1 MKRKSLISIFITLMM
16 LCLSMF
22 VIVGCSEKPATL
34 ETVTI
39 TNKTELA
46 AEWHIG
52 DADRAV
58 TVAFAPDSFTAD
70 NTSVVL
76 TSDNRDA
83 VVADGMVLK
92 AVGLGKAKITA
103 TADGKTDTVDV
114 EVLPKLTGI
123 AITNKNVLTSVWYI
137 GDDARMVE
145 VKLSP
150 DDFTL
155 ENTDVQITSSN
166 PQVIKAEGKTL
177 TALAEGTSTITAKAG
192 EFSDTVD
199 VTVSVPELTG
209 ISINEA
215 DLKKPWTVGD
225 ADREVVVTYD
235 PASIYNNENTPYTIT
250 SDNTS
255 AVTVIENK
263 KIHAVACG
271 EAKITVVAGNKT
283 AEVTIN
289 VRPALESV
297 SISNEAALKA
307 KWVIGDAARTVEV
320 SLAPSDCYSSENTTV
335 EITSSNEQAI
345 VVSGKTLTAI
355 GLGKSTITV
364 TAGDKTAE
372 IELEV
377 VKPDLT
383 KIAIGNKEELNAKWA
398 VGDAT
403 RTLNINYT
411 PHNYY
416 NDDNTTVTV
425 SSSNTSAITV
435 SGKTL
440 TAAGVGT
447 STITVTYGTGENALT
462 DSVEITVVRPDITS
476 VTITN
481 KDDFTAD
488 WQMNSGTKSLTISLA
503 PAEYYSLADV
513 EVISSDSNIVSI
525 NKTNDAVTL
534 TAVGGGEATITVKV
548 GSRQD
553 SVEITVVR
561 PDITSV
567 TITNKD
573 DFTADWQMNSGTK
586 SLTISLAPAEYYSLA
601 DVEVISSDSNIVSIN
616 KTNDA
621 VTLTAVSVGEATITV
636 KVGSR
641 QDNVTINVVRPA
653 LTSLSITSEKT
664 LNWTLDGSNSATIS
678 VSFDPEDYYSAV
690 DVTVTASGDNIVT
703 TDGLTITA
711 NGNVGTATITVA
723 YKDDATIKDTI
734 TVTTTVSNPSI
745 ELSGNGVTL
754 IQDGDKQGQYQ
765 LNGLHG
771 ATISLPTV
779 NKAACD
785 NRDDNIILDDLVLSD
800 TEKMALDNNEL
811 TVSEKGEF
819 TVTYTVKDSRDET
832 KTATVTLNISIF
844 RKVLADNGD
853 YSMKEGCAF
862 VEDDKQV
869 VVGSNTGI
877 SFVPFNV
884 QPSKNYYAEVTFDSK
899 YFLSAD
905 GGWWDSG
912 IGMGHF
918 LPNVSGRLLMSYVD
932 KAKTHKV
939 KDFNTTV
946 NWETDETKDASIIY
960 SYKLDE
966 FRGIVFNTADDN
978 TPNTVKYAI
987 ARIGDDFFCFVND
1000 VYVCSVSPELYRNSD
1015 TIPGIF
1021 AVAMKND
1028 NGNTEAT
1035 KISYVFD
1042 AEAKTKVSSLLKGG
1056 SGVASAYVPNEY
1068 YLGSKVEGNF
1078 TVNVATDE
1086 RGANFDVNGDN
1097 DNKKDYNSSCVSPYV
1112 YFDGDFAL
1120 EWEYKP
1126 TWTSHEFG
1134 TGNTGSIFELRS
1146 INYWSELNKF
1156 GVRFFWDGSTP
1167 VVQFIAHRPQE
1178 DQFGWTN
1185 ESAKYAQ
1192 SSTEYQNLMNYGVKM
1207 RVTRKIT
1214 DGKATITYTVIPFI
1228 DANKTEGQVLFEVTQ
1243 ANIDQSNFGNN
1254 YQIATEALQFVW
1266 HNMETAGEYSN
1277 IRWAHTAT
1285 PDWMR
1290 LS

>member
-22 VIVGCSEKPATL
+22 AIVGCSEKPATL
-34 ETVTI
+34 ETITI

-58 TVAFAPDSFTAD
+58 AVAFAPDSFTAD

-83 VVADGMVLK
+83 VVADGMMLK

-166 PQVIKAEGKTL
+166 PQAIKAEGKTL

-263 KIHAVACG
+263 KIHAVARG

-534 TAVGGGEATITVKV
+534 TAV
-548 GSRQD
+548 
-553 SVEITVVR
+553 
-561 PDITSV
+561 
-567 TITNKD
+567 
-573 DFTADWQMNSGTK
+573 SG
-586 SLTISLAPAEYYSLA
+586 
-601 DVEVISSDSNIVSIN
+601 
-616 KTNDA
+616 
-621 VTLTAVSVGEATITV
+621 GEATITV

-653 LTSLSITSEKT
+653 LKSLSITSEKT

-800 TEKMALDNNEL
+800 TTKMALDNNKL

-946 NWETDETKDASIIY
+946 NWETNEEKDASIIY

-1068 YLGSKVEGNF
+1068 YLGSKAEGNF

-1156 GVRFFWDGSTP
+1156 GVRFLWDGSTP

-1178 DQFGWTN
+1178 EQFGWTN

-1243 ANIDQSNFGNN
+1243 ADIDQSNFGNN
-1254 YQIATEALQFVW
+1254 YQIATETLQFVW

-1285 PDWMR
+1285 PDWYAPVVD
-1290 LS
+1290 

>member
-1 MKRKSLISIFITLMM
+1 MKRKSLILIFITLMM

-22 VIVGCSEKPATL
+22 AIVGCSEKPATL

-58 TVAFAPDSFTAD
+58 AVAFAPDSFTAD

-199 VTVSVPELTG
+199 VTVSVSVSELMG

-235 PASIYNNENTPYTIT
+235 PANIYNNENTPYTIT

-289 VRPALESV
+289 VRPVLESI
-297 SISNEAALKA
+297 SISNKAALK
-307 KWVIGDAARTVEV
+307 
-320 SLAPSDCYSSENTTV
+320 
-335 EITSSNEQAI
+335 
-345 VVSGKTLTAI
+345 
-355 GLGKSTITV
+355 
-364 TAGDKTAE
+364 
-372 IELEV
+372 
-377 VKPDLT
+377 
-383 KIAIGNKEELNAKWA
+383 AKWA

-411 PHNYY
+411 PNGYY

-447 STITVTYGTGENALT
+447 STITVTYGTGENART
-462 DSVEITVVRPDITS
+462 DSVEITVV
-476 VTITN
+476 
-481 KDDFTAD
+481 
-488 WQMNSGTKSLTISLA
+488 
-503 PAEYYSLADV
+503 
-513 EVISSDSNIVSI
+513 
-525 NKTNDAVTL
+525 
-534 TAVGGGEATITVKV
+534 
-548 GSRQD
+548 
-553 SVEITVVR
+553 
-561 PDITSV
+561 
-567 TITNKD
+567 
-573 DFTADWQMNSGTK
+573 
-586 SLTISLAPAEYYSLA
+586 
-601 DVEVISSDSNIVSIN
+601 
-616 KTNDA
+616 
-621 VTLTAVSVGEATITV
+621 
-636 KVGSR
+636 
-641 QDNVTINVVRPA
+641 PA
-653 LTSLSITSEKT
+653 LKSLSITSEKT

-678 VSFDPEDYYSAV
+678 VSFDPEEYYSAA
-690 DVTVTASGDNIVT
+690 DVTVTASGNDIVT

-723 YKDDATIKDTI
+723 YKDNADIKDTI

-785 NRDDNIILDDLVLSD
+785 NRDDNIILDDLELSD
-800 TEKMALDNNEL
+800 TGKMTLDNNKL

-832 KTATVTLNISIF
+832 KTATAILNISIF
-844 RKVLADNGD
+844 RKVLADND
-853 YSMKEGCAF
+853 NYSMKEGCAF

-1000 VYVCSVSPELYRNSD
+1000 VYVCSVSPESYRNSD

-1021 AVAMKND
+1021 AVAMNNA

-1042 AEAKTKVSSLLKGG
+1042 AEAKTKVSTLLKGG

-1068 YLGSKVEGNF
+1068 YLGSKAEGNF

-1086 RGANFDVNGDN
+1086 RGANFDFNADN

-1112 YFDGDFAL
+1112 YFDGDFTL
-1120 EWEYKP
+1120 EWEYRP

-1156 GVRFFWDGSTP
+1156 GVRFSWDGSTP

-1178 DQFGWTN
+1178 EQFDWAN
-1185 ESAKYAQ
+1185 ESKKYAQ

-1243 ANIDQSNFGNN
+1243 ADIDQSNFGNN
-1254 YQIATEALQFVW
+1254 YQIATEVLQCVW

-1285 PDWMR
+1285 PDWYAPVVD
-1290 LS
+1290 

>member
-52 DADRAV
+52 DADRVVA
-58 TVAFAPDSFTAD
+58 VAFAPDSFTAD

-263 KIHAVACG
+263 KIHAVARG

-383 KIAIGNKEELNAKWA
+383 KIAIGNKEELNAKWV

-411 PHNYY
+411 PHDYY

-488 WQMNSGTKSLTISLA
+488 W
-503 PAEYYSLADV
+503 P
-513 EVISSDSNIVSI
+513 
-525 NKTNDAVTL
+525 
-534 TAVGGGEATITVKV
+534 
-548 GSRQD
+548 
-553 SVEITVVR
+553 
-561 PDITSV
+561 
-567 TITNKD
+567 
-573 DFTADWQMNSGTK
+573 MNSGTK

-621 VTLTAVSVGEATITV
+621 VTLTAVSGGEATITV

-641 QDNVTINVVRPA
+641 QDSVTINVVRPA

-832 KTATVTLNISIF
+832 KTATAILNISIF

-939 KDFNTTV
+939 KDFNTAEG
-946 NWETDETKDASIIY
+946 WETNEEKDASIIY

-1021 AVAMKND
+1021 AVAMNNA

-1042 AEAKTKVSSLLKGG
+1042 AEAKTKVSTLLKGG
-1056 SGVASAYVPNEY
+1056 SGVASAYVPFDWAANSKNEY
-1068 YLGSKVEGNF
+1068 L
-1078 TVNVATDE
+1078 TVNNATED
-1086 RGANFDVNGDN
+1086 RGANYNYTYNFSEFN
-1097 DNKKDYNSSCVSPYV
+1097 DGMVSPYV
-1112 YFDGDFAL
+1112 YFDGDFTF

-1126 TWTSHEFG
+1126 TDVSFDWEV
-1134 TGNTGSIFELRS
+1134 GSTLEIRT
-1146 INYWSELNKF
+1146 NKYSEPIIKF
-1156 GVRFFWDGSTP
+1156 GVQFGYDWEGDVTGEKLR
-1167 VVQFIAHRPQE
+1167 FIADLRDPDNH
-1178 DQFGWTN
+1178 GWHQTSYYN
-1185 ESAKYAQ
+1185 KNSGDAATAAMYNNVF
-1192 SSTEYQNLMNYGVKM
+1192 SFGVKF
-1207 RVTRKIT
+1207 RVTRTINE
-1214 DGKATITYTVIPFI
+1214 GKASYVYTVIPYT
-1228 DANKTEGQVLFEVTQ
+1228 DANKTEGQKIEWTFIDITEENYGPGWDDAAKTVQVL
-1243 ANIDQSNFGNN
+1243 
-1254 YQIATEALQFVW
+1254 W
-1266 HNMETAGEYSN
+1266 HNYRAAGEYSN

-1285 PDWMR
+1285 PDWDAPVVD
-1290 LS
+1290 

>member
-22 VIVGCSEKPATL
+22 AIVGCSEKPATL
-34 ETVTI
+34 ESVTI

-58 TVAFAPDSFTAD
+58 AVAFAPDSFTAD

-114 EVLPKLTGI
+114 EVSPKLTGI

-150 DDFTL
+150 NDFTL
-155 ENTDVQITSSN
+155 DNTDVQITSSN
-166 PQVIKAEGKTL
+166 PQAIKAEGKTL

-263 KIHAVACG
+263 KIHAVALG
-271 EAKITVVAGNKT
+271 EAKITVAAGNKT

-289 VRPALESV
+289 VRPAL
-297 SISNEAALKA
+297 
-307 KWVIGDAARTVEV
+307 
-320 SLAPSDCYSSENTTV
+320 NT
-335 EITSSNEQAI
+335 
-345 VVSGKTLTAI
+345 
-355 GLGKSTITV
+355 
-364 TAGDKTAE
+364 
-372 IELEV
+372 
-377 VKPDLT
+377 
-383 KIAIGNKEELNAKWA
+383 
-398 VGDAT
+398 
-403 RTLNINYT
+403 
-411 PHNYY
+411 
-416 NDDNTTVTV
+416 
-425 SSSNTSAITV
+425 
-435 SGKTL
+435 
-440 TAAGVGT
+440 
-447 STITVTYGTGENALT
+447 
-462 DSVEITVVRPDITS
+462 
-476 VTITN
+476 
-481 KDDFTAD
+481 
-488 WQMNSGTKSLTISLA
+488 
-503 PAEYYSLADV
+503 
-513 EVISSDSNIVSI
+513 
-525 NKTNDAVTL
+525 
-534 TAVGGGEATITVKV
+534 
-548 GSRQD
+548 
-553 SVEITVVR
+553 
-561 PDITSV
+561 
-567 TITNKD
+567 
-573 DFTADWQMNSGTK
+573 
-586 SLTISLAPAEYYSLA
+586 
-601 DVEVISSDSNIVSIN
+601 
-616 KTNDA
+616 
-621 VTLTAVSVGEATITV
+621 
-636 KVGSR
+636 
-641 QDNVTINVVRPA
+641 
-653 LTSLSITSEKT
+653 LSITSEKT
-664 LNWTLDGSNSATIS
+664 LNWVLDGSNSATIS
-678 VSFDPEDYYSAV
+678 VTFDPAEYYSAV
-690 DVTVTASGDNIVT
+690 DVFVTASGDNIVT

-723 YKDDATIKDTI
+723 YKNDATIKDTI

-754 IQDGDKQGQYQ
+754 IESGDKAGQYQ

-771 ATISLPTV
+771 ADMSLPTV
-779 NKAACD
+779 RKAACD
-785 NRDDNIILDDLVLSD
+785 NRDENITLDDLVLSD
-800 TEKMALDNNEL
+800 TGKMTLDNNKL
-811 TVSEKGEF
+811 IVSEKGEF

-832 KTATVTLNISIF
+832 KTATATLNISIF

-869 VVGSNTGI
+869 VVGLNTGI

-899 YFLSAD
+899 YFLSTD

-939 KDFNTTV
+939 KDFNTAEG
-946 NWETDETKDASIIY
+946 WETNEESDASIIY

-1000 VYVCSVSPELYRNSD
+1000 VYVCSISPELYRNSD

-1042 AEAKTKVSSLLKGG
+1042 AEAKTKVSTLLKGG
-1056 SGVASAYVPNEY
+1056 SGVASAYVPNQWY
-1068 YLGSKVEGNF
+1068 NTPGNSLV
-1078 TVNVATDE
+1078 VNEATEE
-1086 RGANFDVNGDN
+1086 RGANFDFDADN

-1112 YFDGDFAL
+1112 YFDGDFTL
-1120 EWEYKP
+1120 EWEYRP

-1134 TGNTGSIFELRS
+1134 IGATGSMFELRS
-1146 INYWSELNKF
+1146 INYGSELNKF

-1167 VVQFIAHRPQE
+1167 TIQFIAHRPQE

-1214 DGKATITYTVIPFI
+1214 DGKATIIYTVIPFT
-1228 DANKTEGQVLFEVTQ
+1228 DANKTEGQALLDVTQ
-1243 ANIDQSNFGNN
+1243 ADIDQSNFGNN
-1254 YQIATEALQFVW
+1254 YQCATEILQVVW

-1277 IRWAHTAT
+1277 IRWAHTST
-1285 PDWMR
+1285 PEWIKEEAE
-1290 LS
+1290 

>member
-1 MKRKSLISIFITLMM
+1 MKRKSLVSIFITLMM
-16 LCLSMF
+16 LCLSMLA
-22 VIVGCSEKPATL
+22 IVGCSKKPAKL

-46 AEWHIG
+46 AEWHFG
-52 DADRAV
+52 DADRTVA
-58 TVAFAPDSFTAD
+58 VAFAPDSFTAD

-114 EVLPKLTGI
+114 EVSPKLTGI
-123 AITNKNVLTSVWYI
+123 AITNKNVLTSVWFI
-137 GDDARMVE
+137 GDDSRMVE

-150 DDFTL
+150 DNFTID
-155 ENTDVQITSSN
+155 NTDVQITSSN
-166 PQVIKAEGKTL
+166 PQAIKAEGKTL

-199 VTVSVPELTG
+199 ITVSVPELAG

-263 KIHAVACG
+263 KIHAVALG
-271 EAKITVVAGNKT
+271 EAKITVAAGDKT

-320 SLAPSDCYSSENTTV
+320 SLAPSDYYSSENTTV

-372 IELEV
+372 VELEV

-398 VGDAT
+398 VGDAA
-403 RTLNINYT
+403 RTLKINYT
-411 PHNYY
+411 PHDYY

-425 SSSNTSAITV
+425 SSSNTNALTV

-488 WQMNSGTKSLTISLA
+488 WQMNSGTKSLAISLA

-513 EVISSDSNIVSI
+513 EVVSSDSNIVSV

-534 TAVGGGEATITVKV
+534 TAVSGGEATITVKV

-553 SVEITVVR
+553 S
-561 PDITSV
+561 
-567 TITNKD
+567 
-573 DFTADWQMNSGTK
+573 
-586 SLTISLAPAEYYSLA
+586 
-601 DVEVISSDSNIVSIN
+601 
-616 KTNDA
+616 
-621 VTLTAVSVGEATITV
+621 
-636 KVGSR
+636 
-641 QDNVTINVVRPA
+641 VTINVVRPA

-664 LNWTLDGSNSATIS
+664 LNWTLGGNNSTTIS
-678 VSFDPEDYYSAV
+678 VTFDPAEYYSAV

-723 YKDDATIKDTI
+723 YKDNATIKDTI

-754 IQDGDKQGQYQ
+754 IQDGDNAGQYQ

-771 ATISLPTV
+771 AAISLPNV
-779 NKAACD
+779 SKSACD
-785 NRDDNIILDDLVLSD
+785 NRDDNITLDELVLSD
-800 TEKMALDNNEL
+800 TGKMTLDNNKL

-819 TVTYTVKDSRDET
+819 TVTYTVKDSRDEA
-832 KTATVTLNISIF
+832 KTATAILNVSIF

-869 VVGSNTGI
+869 VVGSNTGV

-899 YFLSAD
+899 YFLSTD

-939 KDFNTTV
+939 KDFNTTAG
-946 NWETDETKDASIIY
+946 WETNEESDASIIY
-960 SYKLDE
+960 SYKLDG
-966 FRGIVFNTADDN
+966 FRGIVFNTANDN

-1000 VYVCSVSPELYRNSD
+1000 VYVCSISPELYRNSD

-1042 AEAKTKVSSLLKGG
+1042 AEAKTKVSTLLKGG
-1056 SGVASAYVPNEY
+1056 SGVASAYVPNQWY
-1068 YLGSKVEGNF
+1068 NTPGNSLV
-1078 TVNVATDE
+1078 VNEATEE
-1086 RGANFDVNGDN
+1086 RGANFDFNADN

-1112 YFDGDFAL
+1112 YFDGDFTL
-1120 EWEYKP
+1120 EWEYRP

-1134 TGNTGSIFELRS
+1134 IGATGSMFELRS
-1146 INYWSELNKF
+1146 INYGSELNKF

-1167 VVQFIAHRPQE
+1167 AVQFIAHRPQE

-1192 SSTEYQNLMNYGVKM
+1192 SSAEYKNLMNYGVKM

-1214 DGKATITYTVIPFI
+1214 DGKATITYTVIPFT
-1228 DANKTEGQVLFEVTQ
+1228 DANKTEGQALLDVTQ
-1243 ANIDQSNFGNN
+1243 ADIDQGNFGNN
-1254 YQIATEALQFVW
+1254 YQIATETLQFVW

-1285 PDWMR
+1285 PDWDTPVVD
-1290 LS
+1290 

>member
-16 LCLSMF
+16 LCLSMLA
-22 VIVGCSEKPATL
+22 VVGCSKKPAKL

-52 DADRAV
+52 DADRTVA
-58 TVAFAPDSFTAD
+58 VAFAPDSFTAD

-114 EVLPKLTGI
+114 EVSPKLTGI
-123 AITNKNVLTSVWYI
+123 AITNKNVLTSVWFI
-137 GDDARMVE
+137 GDDSRMVE

-155 ENTDVQITSSN
+155 DNTDVQITSSN
-166 PQVIKAEGKTL
+166 PQAIKADGKTL

-199 VTVSVPELTG
+199 VIVSVPELAG

-235 PASIYNNENTPYTIT
+235 PANIYNNENTPYTIT

-263 KIHAVACG
+263 KIHAVALG
-271 EAKITVVAGNKT
+271 EAKITVEAGDKT

-297 SISNEAALKA
+297 SISNEAALKT

-320 SLAPSDCYSSENTTV
+320 SFAPSDYSSENTTV

-383 KIAIGNKEELNAKWA
+383 KIAIGNREELNAKWA

-411 PHNYY
+411 PHDYY
-416 NDDNTTVTV
+416 NDDNTTVIV
-425 SSSNTSAITV
+425 SSSNTNAITV

-447 STITVTYGTGENALT
+447 SIITVTYGTGENALT

-481 KDDFTAD
+481 KDDLTAD

-513 EVISSDSNIVSI
+513 EVISSDSDIVSV

-534 TAVGGGEATITVKV
+534 TAVSGGEATITVKV

-553 SVEITVVR
+553 S
-561 PDITSV
+561 
-567 TITNKD
+567 
-573 DFTADWQMNSGTK
+573 
-586 SLTISLAPAEYYSLA
+586 
-601 DVEVISSDSNIVSIN
+601 
-616 KTNDA
+616 
-621 VTLTAVSVGEATITV
+621 
-636 KVGSR
+636 
-641 QDNVTINVVRPA
+641 VTINVVRPA

-664 LNWTLDGSNSATIS
+664 WNWTLDGNNSATIS
-678 VSFDPEDYYSAV
+678 VLFNPAEYYSAV

-745 ELSGNGVTL
+745 ELSGDDVTL
-754 IQDGDKQGQYQ
+754 IQDGDKAGQYQ

-771 ATISLPTV
+771 AAITLPTV
-779 NKAACD
+779 TKSACD
-785 NRDDNIILDDLVLSD
+785 NRDDKITLDELVLSD
-800 TEKMALDNNEL
+800 TGKMTLDNNKL

-832 KTATVTLNISIF
+832 KIATAILNISIF

-853 YSMKEGCAF
+853 YSMKKGCEF

-869 VVGSNTGI
+869 VVGSNIGV

-899 YFLSAD
+899 YFLSTD
-905 GGWWDSG
+905 GGWWESG

-918 LPNVSGRLLMSYVD
+918 LPNVSGRFIMSYVD

-946 NWETDETKDASIIY
+946 NWETNEENDASIIY

-966 FRGIVFNTADDN
+966 YRGITFNTADDN

-1000 VYVCSVSPELYRNSD
+1000 VYVCSVSPELYRNSE

-1021 AVAMKND
+1021 AVAMNK
-1028 NGNTEAT
+1028 TEAT

-1042 AEAKTKVSSLLKGG
+1042 AEAKTKVSALLKGG
-1056 SGVASAYVPNEY
+1056 SGVASAYVPFDWAAKSKNEY
-1068 YLGSKVEGNF
+1068 L
-1078 TVNVATDE
+1078 TVNNATED
-1086 RGANFDVNGDN
+1086 RGANYNYTHKFSDFN
-1097 DNKKDYNSSCVSPYV
+1097 DGMVSPYV
-1112 YFDGDFAL
+1112 YFDGDFTF

-1126 TWTSHEFG
+1126 TDVSFDWEV
-1134 TGNTGSIFELRS
+1134 GSTLEIRTNKYS
-1146 INYWSELNKF
+1146 DQIIKF
-1156 GVRFFWDGSTP
+1156 GVQFGYDWEGDVTGEKLR
-1167 VVQFIAHRPQE
+1167 FIANPRNPDAH
-1178 DQFGWTN
+1178 GYN
-1185 ESAKYAQ
+1185 ETGYYRKNSGDAAEATMFNNVFKF
-1192 SSTEYQNLMNYGVKM
+1192 GVKF

-1214 DGKATITYTVIPFI
+1214 DGKATFVYTVTPYT
-1228 DANKTEGQVLFEVTQ
+1228 DANKTEGQKIEWTIADITEENYGPGWDDCTKTVQVL
-1243 ANIDQSNFGNN
+1243 
-1254 YQIATEALQFVW
+1254 W
-1266 HNMETAGEYSN
+1266 HNYHAAGEYSN

-1285 PDWMR
+1285 PDW
-1290 LS
+1290 LVD

>member
-22 VIVGCSEKPATL
+22 AIVGCSEKPATL
-34 ETVTI
+34 ESVTI

-58 TVAFAPDSFTAD
+58 AVVFAPDSFTAD

-114 EVLPKLTGI
+114 EVSPKLTGI

-150 DDFTL
+150 NDFTL
-155 ENTDVQITSSN
+155 DNTDVQITSSN
-166 PQVIKAEGKTL
+166 PQAIKAEGKTL

-263 KIHAVACG
+263 KIHAVALG
-271 EAKITVVAGNKT
+271 EAKITVAAGNKT

-320 SLAPSDCYSSENTTV
+320 SLAPSDYYSSENTTV

-383 KIAIGNKEELNAKWA
+383 KIAIGNKKELNAKWA

-440 TAAGVGT
+440 TAVGVGT

-488 WQMNSGTKSLTISLA
+488 WQINSGTKSLTISLA

-513 EVISSDSNIVSI
+513 EVVSSDSNIVSV

-534 TAVGGGEATITVKV
+534 TAVSGGEATITVKV

-553 SVEITVVR
+553 S
-561 PDITSV
+561 
-567 TITNKD
+567 
-573 DFTADWQMNSGTK
+573 
-586 SLTISLAPAEYYSLA
+586 
-601 DVEVISSDSNIVSIN
+601 
-616 KTNDA
+616 
-621 VTLTAVSVGEATITV
+621 
-636 KVGSR
+636 
-641 QDNVTINVVRPA
+641 VTINVVRPA

-664 LNWTLDGSNSATIS
+664 LNWTLDGNNSATIS
-678 VSFDPEDYYSAV
+678 VSFDPAEYYSAV

-754 IQDGDKQGQYQ
+754 IQDGEKAGQY
-765 LNGLHG
+765 LINGLHG
-771 ATISLPTV
+771 VAISLPTV
-779 NKAACD
+779 SKAACD
-785 NRDDNIILDDLVLSD
+785 NRDENITLDDLELSD
-800 TEKMALDNNEL
+800 TGKMTLDNNKL

-832 KTATVTLNISIF
+832 KTATAILNISIF

-939 KDFNTTV
+939 KDFNTAEG
-946 NWETDETKDASIIY
+946 WETNEEKDASIIY

-1021 AVAMKND
+1021 AVAMKNA

-1042 AEAKTKVSSLLKGG
+1042 AEAKTKVSTLLKGG
-1056 SGVASAYVPNEY
+1056 SGVASAYVPNEWY
-1068 YLGSKVEGNF
+1068 STPGNSLV
-1078 TVNVATDE
+1078 VNEATEE
-1086 RGANFDVNGDN
+1086 RGANFDFNADN

-1112 YFDGDFAL
+1112 YFDGDFTL
-1120 EWEYKP
+1120 EWEYRP

-1146 INYWSELNKF
+1146 INYWAELNKF
-1156 GVRFFWDGSTP
+1156 GVRFLWDGSTP

-1178 DQFGWTN
+1178 DQFSWTN
-1185 ESAKYAQ
+1185 ESAKYAK

-1243 ANIDQSNFGNN
+1243 ADIDQSNFGNN

-1285 PDWMR
+1285 PDWYAPVVD
-1290 LS
+1290 

>member
-1 MKRKSLISIFITLMM
+1 MKRKSLILIFITLMM

-22 VIVGCSEKPATL
+22 AIVGCSVKPATL

-263 KIHAVACG
+263 KIHAVARG

-383 KIAIGNKEELNAKWA
+383 KIAIGNKEELNAKWV

-411 PHNYY
+411 PHDYY

-534 TAVGGGEATITVKV
+534 TAVSGGEATITVKV
-548 GSRQD
+548 GS
-553 SVEITVVR
+553 
-561 PDITSV
+561 
-567 TITNKD
+567 
-573 DFTADWQMNSGTK
+573 M
-586 SLTISLAPAEYYSLA
+586 
-601 DVEVISSDSNIVSIN
+601 
-616 KTNDA
+616 
-621 VTLTAVSVGEATITV
+621 
-636 KVGSR
+636 

-690 DVTVTASGDNIVT
+690 DVTVTASGNNIVT

-754 IQDGDKQGQYQ
+754 IQDGEKAGQY
-765 LNGLHG
+765 LINGLHG
-771 ATISLPTV
+771 AAISLPTV

-832 KTATVTLNISIF
+832 KTATAILNISIF

-946 NWETDETKDASIIY
+946 NNWETDETKDASIIY

-1021 AVAMKND
+1021 AVAMNNA

-1042 AEAKTKVSSLLKGG
+1042 AEAKTKVSTLLKGG

-1068 YLGSKVEGNF
+1068 YLGSKAEGNF

-1146 INYWSELNKF
+1146 INYWAELNKF

-1185 ESAKYAQ
+1185 ESARYAQ
-1192 SSTEYQNLMNYGVKM
+1192 SSKEYQNLMNYGVKM

-1243 ANIDQSNFGNN
+1243 ADIDQSNFGNN
-1254 YQIATEALQFVW
+1254 YQIATEVLQCVW

>member
-1 MKRKSLISIFITLMM
+1 M
-16 LCLSMF
+16 LCLFMF
-22 VIVGCSEKPATL
+22 AIVGCSEKPATL
-34 ETVTI
+34 ESVTI

-58 TVAFAPDSFTAD
+58 AVVFAPDSFTAD

-103 TADGKTDTVDV
+103 TADGKIDTVDV
-114 EVLPKLTGI
+114 EVSPKLTGI

-150 DDFTL
+150 NDFTL
-155 ENTDVQITSSN
+155 DNTDVQITSSN
-166 PQVIKAEGKTL
+166 PQAIKAEGKTL

-263 KIHAVACG
+263 KIHAVALG
-271 EAKITVVAGNKT
+271 EAKITVAAGNKT

-320 SLAPSDCYSSENTTV
+320 SLAPSDYYSSENTTV

-383 KIAIGNKEELNAKWA
+383 KIAIGNKEELNAKWV

-411 PHNYY
+411 PHDYY

-534 TAVGGGEATITVKV
+534 TAVSGGEATITVKV
-548 GSRQD
+548 GS
-553 SVEITVVR
+553 
-561 PDITSV
+561 
-567 TITNKD
+567 
-573 DFTADWQMNSGTK
+573 M
-586 SLTISLAPAEYYSLA
+586 
-601 DVEVISSDSNIVSIN
+601 
-616 KTNDA
+616 
-621 VTLTAVSVGEATITV
+621 
-636 KVGSR
+636 

-653 LTSLSITSEKT
+653 LKSLSITSEKT

-678 VSFDPEDYYSAV
+678 VSFDPEEYYSAV

-754 IQDGDKQGQYQ
+754 IQDGDKQGQY
-765 LNGLHG
+765 LINGLHG
-771 ATISLPTV
+771 AAISLPTV

-785 NRDDNIILDDLVLSD
+785 NRDDNIILDDIVLSD
-800 TEKMALDNNEL
+800 TEKMALDNNKL
-811 TVSEKGEF
+811 TV
-819 TVTYTVKDSRDET
+819 
-832 KTATVTLNISIF
+832 
-844 RKVLADNGD
+844 
-853 YSMKEGCAF
+853 
-862 VEDDKQV
+862 
-869 VVGSNTGI
+869 
-877 SFVPFNV
+877 
-884 QPSKNYYAEVTFDSK
+884 
-899 YFLSAD
+899 
-905 GGWWDSG
+905 
-912 IGMGHF
+912 
-918 LPNVSGRLLMSYVD
+918 
-932 KAKTHKV
+932 
-939 KDFNTTV
+939 
-946 NWETDETKDASIIY
+946 
-960 SYKLDE
+960 
-966 FRGIVFNTADDN
+966 
-978 TPNTVKYAI
+978 
-987 ARIGDDFFCFVND
+987 
-1000 VYVCSVSPELYRNSD
+1000 
-1015 TIPGIF
+1015 
-1021 AVAMKND
+1021 
-1028 NGNTEAT
+1028 
-1035 KISYVFD
+1035 
-1042 AEAKTKVSSLLKGG
+1042 
-1056 SGVASAYVPNEY
+1056 
-1068 YLGSKVEGNF
+1068 
-1078 TVNVATDE
+1078 
-1086 RGANFDVNGDN
+1086 
-1097 DNKKDYNSSCVSPYV
+1097 
-1112 YFDGDFAL
+1112 
-1120 EWEYKP
+1120 
-1126 TWTSHEFG
+1126 
-1134 TGNTGSIFELRS
+1134 
-1146 INYWSELNKF
+1146 
-1156 GVRFFWDGSTP
+1156 
-1167 VVQFIAHRPQE
+1167 
-1178 DQFGWTN
+1178 
-1185 ESAKYAQ
+1185 
-1192 SSTEYQNLMNYGVKM
+1192 
-1207 RVTRKIT
+1207 
-1214 DGKATITYTVIPFI
+1214 
-1228 DANKTEGQVLFEVTQ
+1228 
-1243 ANIDQSNFGNN
+1243 
-1254 YQIATEALQFVW
+1254 
-1266 HNMETAGEYSN
+1266 
-1277 IRWAHTAT
+1277 
-1285 PDWMR
+1285 
-1290 LS
+1290 